1 MNSGS
6 KWYGNT
12 LLTITAIIWGLAFV
26 AQSAGMKYVGPFTFQ
41 CVRCALGA
49 AVVFPVMVK
58 RLRRDRGQLPVLRKK
73 REPLPVQD
81 APPSPEGEGFSL
93 PSPSGGGEAAP
104 PIITREMLIG
114 GLACGLAFTSA
125 AVLQQIAMTST
136 DAGKAAFLTAL
147 YIVLV
152 PVFGIFIGQKVKMR
166 IWGCVALCILG
177 IWFIS
182 VSGQA
187 SIQPADLLLLA
198 CAALFAVQILLVGH
212 YAKRIDG
219 VWISF
224 MQLVTSVAVTFLPM
238 ILFEK
243 PTLGMIVDAKY
254 PILYAG
260 ILSCGIA
267 YTFQIIGQKYTN
279 PVTAGLIMS
288 MECVFGMLGGIVIL
302 HQIPSGR
309 EVIGCVMVFAAVM
322 LSQIEW
328 DRDRPMFGKKEKA
341 A

>member
-1 MNSGS
+1 MNTHS
-6 KWYGNT
+6 KWYGNS

-49 AVVFPVMVK
+49 MVVFPLMVW
-58 RLRRDRGQLPVLRKK
+58 RLKK
-73 REPLPVQD
+73 R
-81 APPSPEGEGFSL
+81 
-93 PSPSGGGEAAP
+93 SPSG
-104 PIITREMLIG
+104 INITREMLIG
-114 GLACGLAFTSA
+114 GLLCGLAFTVA
-125 AVLQQIAMTST
+125 AVLQQIAMTTT
-136 DAGKAAFLTAL
+136 DAGKAAFITAL

-152 PVFGIFIGQKVKMR
+152 PVLGIFLGEKVKMR
-166 IWGCVALCILG
+166 IWGCVLLCIVG

-182 VSGQA
+182 ISGQA
-187 SIQPADLLLLA
+187 KMQAADILLLA
-198 CAALFAVQILLVGH
+198 CAALFAVQIQLVS
-212 YAKRIDG
+212 YYVKKIDG

-224 MQLVTSVAVTFLPM
+224 MQLMTSVAVTFVPM
-238 ILFEK
+238 VMLEK
-243 PTLGMIVDAKY
+243 PDFGMIVDAKY

-267 YTFQIIGQKYTN
+267 YTLQIIGQKYTS

-288 MECVFGMLGGIVIL
+288 MECVFGMLGGILIL

-309 EVIGCVMVFAAVM
+309 EVFGCVLVFAAVM
-322 LSQIEW
+322 LSQVDIRELI
-328 DRDRPMFGKKEKA
+328 KQKA

>member
-1 MNSGS
+1 MNKGS
-6 KWYGNT
+6 RWYGNT

-49 AVVFPVMVK
+49 VVVFPVMAK
-58 RLRRDRGQLPVLRKK
+58 RLRKK
-73 REPLPVQD
+73 M
-81 APPSPEGEGFSL
+81 PSASGEG
-93 PSPSGGGEAAP
+93 GAAAP
-104 PIITREMLIG
+104 PLVTREMLIG

-152 PVFGIFIGQKVKMR
+152 PVFGIFIGQKVKTQ

-187 SIQPADLLLLA
+187 SIQPADLLLLV
-198 CAALFAVQILLVGH
+198 CAALFALQILLVGH

-328 DRDRPMFGKKEKA
+328 DGGRPLSGEKDQA